1 MGDSRTIKTVVVNK
15 QGTLYQSPPK
25 PSDSSMIAVSGNQ
38 QDTPLSKTLFISSPA
53 KDIKTIHALKDNC
66 LALCGELCEILAA
79 NRHMLTESSR
89 VCSAENFT
97 SRCTVGIM
105 LHGVKVENTL
115 IGGPSFGLL
124 EKGDIIVR
132 IDGDYVSEADVFEKL
147 KGCDIPGSQVLITV
161 ERLGS
166 SSPLSVKSLRDF
178 DGLDTREVEVMVTRM
193 ATAEI
198 ADRRRMFD
206 LFTVLE
212 VSVLLDLLVALI
224 FPLAVLCS
232 NRFEDVI
239 MFTLHILHTI
249 SASKII
255 LMPAGPN
262 SCKRRQ

>member
-1 MGDSRTIKTVVVNK
+1 MCIFAKCIDIASLSSVKRACSAMGDSRKIKTVVVNK
-15 QGTLYQSPPK
+15 QGSLYHSPPATIEANMLK
-25 PSDSSMIAVSGNQ
+25 ISGKQ
-38 QDTPLSKTLFISSPA
+38 QESPLSKTLFISSPA
-53 KDIKTIHALKDNC
+53 KEIKAIHVLKDNC
-66 LALCGELCEILAA
+66 LTLCGELCEILAA
-79 NRHMLTESSR
+79 NRYMLTESSR

-132 IDGDYVSEADVFEKL
+132 IDGEYVSEADVFEKL

-166 SSPLSVKSLRDF
+166 NSPLSVKSLRDF
-178 DGLDTREVEVMVTRM
+178 DGLDTREVDVKVTRM

-212 VSVLLDLLVALI
+212 VPSLLDSHRVASS
-224 FPLAVLCS
+224 FPLASACS
-232 NRFEDVI
+232 D
-239 MFTLHILHTI
+239 I
-249 SASKII
+249 SEMSYIT
-255 LMPAGPN
+255 
-262 SCKRRQ
+262 